1 MSEVDQLRL
10 ARTEGVGP
18 VTYRRLMRRF
28 GSAAAALEALP
39 RLARA
44 GGRTTT
50 PVVPGVERAERE
62 VDRIARLRGRI
73 LFVDGPDYPP
83 LLGLLEDAPPVVMVL
98 GRVAA
103 LHGRA
108 VALVGS
114 RNASANGQRIA
125 EQLAQQ
131 LAHDGL
137 VVVSGL
143 ARGIDA
149 AAHEGALRE
158 GTTVACVAGGV
169 DVPYPPEHANLQ
181 ARIAASGGA
190 VIGEASP
197 GTAPM
202 ARHFP
207 RRNRVIA
214 GLSLGIVVV
223 EAAVRSGSL
232 ITARLGQEM
241 HREVFAVPGSPLD
254 PRCRGSNDLIR
265 NGAHLVEHA
274 ADVIENLPD
283 HPSREG
289 LGRNT
294 LFRHGPPPAA
304 LAEVR
309 EPWEKAEPPAAEAE
323 RVRAALLQLLGPS
336 PTSVDDLARRCQ
348 FSPASVN
355 SALMDL
361 ELAGRVEALPGNRFA
376 LIGEAGP

>member
-1 MSEVDQLRL
+1 MSDVDRLRL
-10 ARTEGVGP
+10 ARAEGVGP
-18 VTYRRLMRRF
+18 ITYRRLLRRF
-28 GSAAAALEALP
+28 PSAAAALEALP

-44 GGRTTT
+44 GGRPMAPT
-50 PVVPGVERAERE
+50 VPTVASVERE
-62 VDRIARLRGRI
+62 VERMARLKGRL

-83 LLGLLEDAPPVVMVL
+83 LLGLLDDAPPVLMVL
-98 GRVAA
+98 GKVAA

-125 EQLAQQ
+125 ELLAQQ

-137 VVVSGL
+137 VVVSGM

-158 GTTVACVAGGV
+158 GMTVACVAGGV
-169 DVPYPPEHANLQ
+169 DVPYPPEHAALQ
-181 ARIAASGGA
+181 TRIAAVGA
-190 VIGEASP
+190 VVSELAP
-197 GTAPM
+197 GTAPI

-207 RRNRVIA
+207 RRNRIIA

-223 EAAVRSGSL
+223 EAATRSGSL
-232 ITARLGQEM
+232 ITARLGQDM
-241 HREVFAVPGSPLD
+241 NREVFAVPGSPLD

-265 NGAHLVEHA
+265 NGAHLVETA
-274 ADVIENLPD
+274 ADVAENLPD
-283 HPSREG
+283 HPAREG
-289 LGRNT
+289 LART
-294 LFRHGPPPAA
+294 ALFRHGPPPK
-304 LAEVR
+304 LAEVPA
-309 EPWEKAEPPAAEAE
+309 PWDEAEPAATDGA